1 MFALSAEED
10 DDDILKFV
18 LRGHLLDCYELMYFP
33 FMVETINYGRRG
45 ALIDEYTRKGLQM
58 SVDRIRKNA
67 PGFRHRHH
75 GAWLMMR
82 ACTRSALVLLAACH
96 SEAVQ
101 DLMPDRWKEAVL
113 SAIDL
118 LRFWR
123 DEVGD
128 ARDRLTILIE
138 LMDDF
143 GCQV

>member
-1 MFALSAEED
+1 
-10 DDDILKFV
+10 
-18 LRGHLLDCYELMYFP
+18 
-33 FMVETINYGRRG
+33 
-45 ALIDEYTRKGLQM
+45 
-58 SVDRIRKNA
+58 
-67 PGFRHRHH
+67 
-75 GAWLMMR
+75 MMR

-96 SEAVQ
+96 SKAVQ
-101 DLMPDRWKEAVL
+101 DLMPDRWKEAVR

-118 LRFWR
+118 LQFWK